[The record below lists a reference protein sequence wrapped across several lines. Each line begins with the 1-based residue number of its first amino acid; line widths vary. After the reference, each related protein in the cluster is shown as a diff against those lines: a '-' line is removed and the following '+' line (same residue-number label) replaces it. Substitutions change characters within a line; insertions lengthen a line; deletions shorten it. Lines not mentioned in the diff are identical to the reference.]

1 MGFLV
6 QSRLEKQSG
15 NKHVEST
22 SVTCLDEGST
32 PSSSTKKDRRV
43 AVFFYELEGVG
54 SMRRGEKLRVFR
66 SSALRLARW
75 RNGHRRFLSSPAPL
89 GRPRVPPFFSTT
101 KVAKIDPLFLFCHGR
116 AIIIMSLRYIKQ
128 SFVMPVDGLI
138 MVKNI
143 F

>member
-1 MGFLV
+1 MVTYLRPFENRV
-6 QSRLEKQSG
+6 ANKAKIISAMEKRD
-15 NKHVEST
+15 T
-22 SVTCLDEGST
+22 T
-32 PSSSTKKDRRV
+32 PSSSTNERDLLGSLFLWAGWSRKQKCFSEDR
-43 AVFFYELEGVG
+43 A
-54 SMRRGEKLRVFR
+54 FR
-66 SSALRLARW
+66 SSARRLARW
-75 RNGHRRFLSSPAPL
+75 RNGHRQFLSSPAPL

-138 MVKNI
+138 MVKDI